1 MSVFFF
7 FHINTVIA
15 CLCLFVYF
23 YFCRGVSVCVSAAY
37 PLLVLLHIGIV
48 GSRFILTSP
57 SVRVVL
63 VGLLVDGR
71 GLVGGRKKDGN
82 GCQFP

>member
-1 MSVFFF
+1 M
-7 FHINTVIA
+7 
-15 CLCLFVYF
+15 
-23 YFCRGVSVCVSAAY
+23 SAAY